1 MKTFLKIVSAVGTV
15 LWALAFF
22 FGFNYYIGG
31 SLMVSIPCAIF
42 LALILGGSIY
52 LAVVKSYGKDK
63 VARNTERLALCVYVL
78 FSLLSVVYVGHFVD
92 VTANKQEAIRTEA
105 MAQMDELS
113 VTFYQ
118 AESDT
123 DVPVAKSYED
133 WVASTL
139 STYRVSL
146 EGETTDPGTIETRV
160 SELRAVLLDD
170 DFVNL
175 QNNVL
180 EKVNKTWYDD
190 IFNWRWLTV
199 SDALNGL
206 KENKK
211 DWEDNAKVASQAVM
225 KVTGSVDF
233 FTPVAEHKNF
243 DINDGLTTIDWAGCF
258 GWQSILLIVVLQF
271 MMIFVYFA
279 MRTDRASGAK
289 RYKGTGV
296 GTFDGSFFDGSV
308 NSHEST
314 GDNNRKGQLG

>member
-52 LAVVKSYGKDK
+52 LAVTKSYGKDK

-78 FSLLSVVYVGHFVD
+78 FSLLSVVFVGHFVD
-92 VTANKQEAIRTEA
+92 VTANKQDDIRKEA

-118 AESDT
+118 AQNDEA
-123 DVPVAKSYED
+123 PVAKSYED
-133 WVASTL
+133 WVATMVE
-139 STYRVSL
+139 TYRVAL
-146 EGETTDPGTIETRV
+146 EGETTDPGTIDTKK

-170 DFVNL
+170 DFINM

-180 EKVNKTWYDD
+180 EKVNSTWYDAVM
-190 IFNWRWLTV
+190 NWRWLTV
-199 SDALNGL
+199 SEALKGL
-206 KENKK
+206 KDNKN

-233 FTPVAEHKNF
+233 FTPVSDHNNYDTF
-243 DINDGLTTIDWAGCF
+243 DGLTTLDLGGCF

-279 MRTDRASGAK
+279 MRPDRASGAR
-289 RYKGTGV
+289 RYKGSGV
-296 GTFDGSFFDGSV
+296 GTFNGSFKDSFDGSL
-308 NSHEST
+308 NDFGS
-314 GDNNRKGQLG
+314 DNDRNGQIG